1 MQVNEKI
8 PFVFTSLPKVLYFPG
23 GIINGIGMAIG
34 PGTWDGMLKG
44 NIGVGIPAGAI
55 ETG

>member
-1 MQVNEKI
+1 MH
-8 PFVFTSLPKVLYFPG
+8 YFPG